1 MLVGVAVV
9 AATSPGLTPVPS
21 SAARNT
27 APPGAPHGYLVSIEE
42 LRERAVLAS
51 GGVAPYKEAVADLLQ
66 WADGAI
72 DDPSSPVQPL
82 VVEGTD
88 NPFVDDARRAYGL
101 GLAYGLTGDERYA
114 AAARRTIRAWVDV
127 SVTTSDTC
135 PDNGGCHTSLIIGR
149 AAPGFVFGADLIDG
163 STSWTPDDRDRLT
176 AWLRDV
182 IIPAASERVN
192 NWGDAGTFLR
202 VVGTDYIGDTKG
214 FEAAIDKW
222 RSLIDLIEA
231 DGRIPEEVRRG
242 SAGISYT
249 QEALQYKIAVARI
262 AERRGIDLWDYEG
275 KAGGSLRVAMDRLA
289 HYWFRP
295 AEWPD
300 FPRADVPTAGPVW
313 EIAYAH
319 WQDPAWIPMLLEHRP
334 YGDRGHSAIRWTTLT
349 NGIPIDNEATG
360 PSASP
365 SGPASAGP
373 TPSPSASPSRATV
386 MGPEVAGLSVRL
398 GSSLG
403 SPIPITI
410 SWKARATT
418 TFRLERSTDGATWEG
433 VGLAS
438 NGRSASVSLRPGTTY
453 TFRVRATRAGLDG
466 PWTTLTGVRAIRIE
480 PSRRTVDASGRWATL
495 PFGAYSN
502 DVALSTDQS
511 GATITWSGPARAV
524 AVIGPTGATRGRM
537 IIRVDGS
544 RKATVDLYSATFHAR
559 TELASIRLSGSGE
572 HAIRIEAAVSSGRRT
587 VAVDD
592 IVVLDWTLSAAP
604 DPGS

>member
-1 MLVGVAVV
+1 VLVGVAVV
-9 AATSPGLTPVPS
+9 AATTPGLTPVPS
-21 SAARNT
+21 SVARNT
-27 APPGAPHGYLVSIEE
+27 APPDAPHGYLVSIEE
-42 LRERAVLAS
+42 LRERAAQAS
-51 GGVAPYKEAVADLLQ
+51 QGVAPYTEAVAELLH
-66 WADGAI
+66 WADAAI

-127 SVTTSDTC
+127 SVATSDTC

-149 AAPGFVFGADLIDG
+149 AAPGFVFGADLIDE
-163 STSWTPDDRDRLT
+163 STSWTPEDRDRLT

-249 QEALQYKIAVARI
+249 QEALQYKVAVARI
-262 AERRGIDLWDYEG
+262 AERRGIDLWNFEG
-275 KAGGSLRVAMDRLA
+275 DAGGSLRLAMDRLA

-295 AEWPD
+295 EEWPD
-300 FPRADVPTAGPVW
+300 FPRADIPTAGPVW

-319 WQDPAWIPMLLEHRP
+319 WQEPAWIPMVLERRP
-334 YGDRGHSAIRWTTLT
+334 YGDRGHSAIRWTTVT
-349 NGIPIDNEATG
+349 NGIPIDADIATG
-360 PSASP
+360 SSPSASAAAAPSASP
-365 SGPASAGP
+365 GASP
-373 TPSPSASPSRATV
+373 TPAIDP
-386 MGPEVAGLSVRL
+386 GPQIAGLSVRL
-398 GSSLG
+398 GTALD
-403 SPIPITI
+403 SPIPVTI
-410 SWKARATT
+410 AWKAQADT
-418 TFRLERSTDGATWEG
+418 TFRLERSTDGNTWDG
-433 VGLAS
+433 VDLER
-438 NGRSASVSLRPGTTY
+438 NGRSATVSLRPGATY
-453 TFRVRATRAGLDG
+453 EFRVRGTRAGQVG
-466 PWTTLTGVRAIRIE
+466 SWTTLTGVRVVRIE
-480 PSRRTVDASGRWATL
+480 PSPRTVDTSGRWESV

-502 DVALSTDQS
+502 DVAFSTDQS
-511 GATITWSGPARAV
+511 GARITWTGQARAV
-524 AVIGPTGATRGRM
+524 AVVGPTGSTRGTM

-544 RKATVDLYSATFHAR
+544 RKATVDLFSSTFHAR
-559 TELASIRLSGSGE
+559 TELASIRISGSGE
-572 HAIRIEAAVSSGRRT
+572 HTIRIDAAASGGRRT

-592 IVVLDWTLSAAP
+592 VVVLDWALSSAP

>member
-9 AATSPGLTPVPS
+9 AATTPGLTPVPS
-21 SAARNT
+21 SVARNT
-27 APPGAPHGYLVSIEE
+27 APPVAPHGYLVSIEE
-42 LRERAVLAS
+42 LRERAALAS
-51 GGVAPYKEAVADLLQ
+51 RGVAPYEEAVAELLQ

-163 STSWTPDDRDRLT
+163 STSWTPEDRDRLT
-176 AWLRDV
+176 AWLRDA

-249 QEALQYKIAVARI
+249 QEALQYKVAVARI
-262 AERRGIDLWDYEG
+262 AERRGIDLWDFEG
-275 KAGGSLRVAMDRLA
+275 EAGGSLRLALDRLA

-295 AEWPD
+295 EEWPD
-300 FPRADVPTAGPVW
+300 FPRADIPTAGPVW

-319 WQDPAWIPMLLEHRP
+319 WQEPSWIPMVLERRP
-334 YGDRGHSAIRWTTLT
+334 YGDRGHSAIRWTTVT
-349 NGIPIDNEATG
+349 NGVPIDADIATG
-360 PSASP
+360 S
-365 SGPASAGP
+365 
-373 TPSPSASPSRATV
+373 SPSAPASGAAGASPGASPASPIDP
-386 MGPEVAGLSVRL
+386 GPPVAGLSVRL
-398 GSSLG
+398 GTALG
-403 SPIPITI
+403 NPIPVTI
-410 SWKARATT
+410 AWKARADT
-418 TFRLERSTDGATWEG
+418 TFRLERSTDGSTWDG
-433 VGLAS
+433 VDLER
-438 NGRSASVSLRPGTTY
+438 NGRSATVSLRPGTTY
-453 TFRVRATRAGLDG
+453 EFRVRGTRAGQVG
-466 PWTTLTGVRAIRIE
+466 PWTTLSGVRVVRIE
-480 PSRRTVDASGRWATL
+480 PSRRTGDTSGRWESV
-495 PFGAYSN
+495 PVGAYS
-502 DVALSTDQS
+502 
-511 GATITWSGPARAV
+511 
-524 AVIGPTGATRGRM
+524 
-537 IIRVDGS
+537 
-544 RKATVDLYSATFHAR
+544 
-559 TELASIRLSGSGE
+559 
-572 HAIRIEAAVSSGRRT
+572 
-587 VAVDD
+587 
-592 IVVLDWTLSAAP
+592 
-604 DPGS
+604 